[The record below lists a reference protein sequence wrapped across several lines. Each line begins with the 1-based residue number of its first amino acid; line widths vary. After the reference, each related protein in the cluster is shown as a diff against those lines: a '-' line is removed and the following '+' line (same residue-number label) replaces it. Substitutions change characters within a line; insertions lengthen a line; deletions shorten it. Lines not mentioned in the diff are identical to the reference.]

1 MKIRMKNN
9 SLRLRLT
16 RPEVEL
22 FGQEKYIEGRTQFG
36 NAVFIYA
43 MQCDDGA
50 EEISAELVDNKI
62 TMHIPIST
70 AETFVN
76 TEIVGF
82 QHEQMLGSG
91 EKLFLLFEKDFKCI
105 DGEVLEDQSDNYD
118 NPSAICKQ

>member
-22 FGQEKYIEGRTQFG
+22 FGQEKYIEGRTEFG
-36 NAVFIYA
+36 SAVFIYA

-50 EEISAELVDNKI
+50 EEIFAELADTKI
-62 TMHIPIST
+62 TMHIPLTI

-76 TEIVGF
+76 TEIVAF

-91 EKLFLLFEKDFKCI
+91 EKLFLLVEKDFKCI

-118 NPSAICKQ
+118 NPSVICKQ